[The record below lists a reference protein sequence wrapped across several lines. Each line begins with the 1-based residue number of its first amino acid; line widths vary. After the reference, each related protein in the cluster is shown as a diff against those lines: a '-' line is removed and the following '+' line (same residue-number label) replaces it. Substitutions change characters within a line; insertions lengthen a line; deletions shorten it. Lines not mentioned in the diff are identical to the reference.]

1 MAATSSRP
9 AGRVHHHDR
18 ARDRCLTRPRR
29 GPLVLLFDL
38 DGTLTDSRSG
48 IVRCMKHALDTLGA
62 PCPPDDVLA
71 SFIGPPIRG
80 AFATLLATSD
90 RSLIERAIALYR
102 EEYGERGLFENEIY
116 TGVAQMLDQAC
127 ELASAAFVAT
137 AKLKI
142 YADRIVRRLGLERYF
157 AGVYGPDLSGRLDD
171 KADLLAHLLAS
182 ENVSPERAVMIGDRA
197 GDVVSARANRVRS
210 IGVLWGYGSES
221 ELKNA
226 GRGRPMRD
234 AGRAGDQPAPARRLN
249 FRRSAGVDY
258 PFGCLATST
267 LLEDRTLI
275 CWRPTSERRVRVVRS
290 LVAAVVLVLLAV
302 TVGPS
307 AGQERLV
314 SKQDADRIF
323 GLTRTQWEA
332 EAAANGRF
340 ADLEGLARIRRA
352 GHRCHG
358 HRPEDRSRTRRT
370 SLVQE
375 PAGAARDARASA
387 ATIRSGR
394 FGGSAIGHGARW
406 SRPPAPTSGRHTRS
420 PSPSAARRRRPPDST
435 WSRSSSRAP
444 GDDRARRPRPAAA
457 ARQGGV
463 RTPVHREAARV
474 AAGRYS

>member
-1 MAATSSRP
+1 MPDAP
-9 AGRVHHHDR
+9 A
-18 ARDRCLTRPRR
+18 RR
-29 GPLVLLFDL
+29 PLVLLFDL

-116 TGVAQMLDQAC
+116 TGVAQMLDEAC

-226 GRGRPMRD
+226 GAD
-234 AGRAGDQPAPARRLN
+234 ALCGTPAE
-249 FRRSAGVDY
+249 
-258 PFGCLATST
+258 LATS
-267 LLEDRTLI
+267 L
-275 CWRPTSERRVRVVRS
+275 RR
-290 LVAAVVLVLLAV
+290 
-302 TVGPS
+302 
-307 AGQERLV
+307 
-314 SKQDADRIF
+314 
-323 GLTRTQWEA
+323 LT
-332 EAAANGRF
+332 G
-340 ADLEGLARIRRA
+340 
-352 GHRCHG
+352 
-358 HRPEDRSRTRRT
+358 
-370 SLVQE
+370 
-375 PAGAARDARASA
+375 
-387 ATIRSGR
+387 
-394 FGGSAIGHGARW
+394 
-406 SRPPAPTSGRHTRS
+406 
-420 PSPSAARRRRPPDST
+420 
-435 WSRSSSRAP
+435 
-444 GDDRARRPRPAAA
+444 
-457 ARQGGV
+457 
-463 RTPVHREAARV
+463 
-474 AAGRYS
+474 